1 MLRTTLFH
9 TQKGTWEVKL
19 DGGRVQV
26 DPTMVPDH
34 CRRVQLDT
42 GQFRFDVLVAH
53 EGANVHEIRPW
64 GIGHEPPAPLLPVSP
79 GTVFRNPYNFVPFED
94 RAGFEGPLADSP
106 PVGHAAYHPDAW
118 SGTITVRGTVRTPLI
133 ITPAAP
139 EAMTGEHPTY
149 GCRVGADG
157 TPWLPPSALRGALRG
172 RYEALTDSR
181 FGVVSEVLDRRF
193 AFRLGTSDAQR
204 AVPARVADV
213 DGQLSVVPLLGTSAT
228 NRADNQPL
236 WAAWLPMN
244 CNEADQLAHGTF
256 VRARLRRCTHVNRNG
271 GARYPIWYVERAVP
285 AGRQLPPD
293 PWKPRGRTAES
304 VNRYERSEQTLV
316 VHGWV
321 FRTSPAP
328 NLPSTK
334 TRKFERL
341 FFVQNTAAAGT
352 TEQQVIDRA
361 AQQAGQLVA
370 PFAGDLKD
378 GFEAVIKAYD
388 DAAPERARGQ
398 QLNGS
403 AHLPEHGSAAHREP
417 RPGLLCYAIL
427 RPDHGAIGHLSP
439 VTIGREPYQ
448 SVARDLLPDRVDV
461 ARNWSELSPADR
473 VFGWVHPEAGEG
485 DDRRVALR
493 SSLRISP
500 CRFDP
505 PGEGEPPLID
515 TSVRTLAILSGPKP
529 SYGRFYLAG
538 ADGQPADGGHKRT
551 VGYQPS
557 NRLRGRKVYPHQPD
571 AESPDWFNPGGRK
584 PWETNE
590 TTNKNRTVTA
600 CVRAG
605 ASFTFDIQVRN
616 LSSAELGAL
625 LEVIDRAS
633 GGGRIRLGY
642 ARPLGFGSVELERQ
656 QVRVETGQQRRQ
668 RLAQFDTAPAGP
680 CSDEVV
686 GKLRQSFLKAFID
699 AHGAPLHRHGIGWA
713 SKAEA
718 CGFDDGIVVAYPGVA
733 DGRPSYEWFMDNE
746 NTQRR
751 GNPGAQEALDVL
763 APTRP
768 YRNARNV

>member
-9 TQKGTWEVKL
+9 THKGTWEVKL
-19 DGGRVQV
+19 DGGRVEV
-26 DPTMVPDH
+26 GPGLVPDA
-34 CRRVQLDT
+34 CRSLQQKT
-42 GQFRFDVLVAH
+42 GQYKFAVDVEHNGDVIHAIRIP
-53 EGANVHEIRPW
+53 GAPRPA
-64 GIGHEPPAPLLPVSP
+64 PPLLPELAP

-94 RAGFEGPLADSP
+94 RAGFEGPLADAV

-118 SGTITVRGTVRTPLI
+118 SGTITVRGTDRTPLI
-133 ITPAAP
+133 ITPASP
-139 EAMTGEHPTY
+139 EATTGDHPTY

-157 TPWLPPSALRGALRG
+157 TPWLPPSALRGALRN

-213 DGQLSVVPLLGTSAT
+213 DGQLSVVPLLGTSAV

-256 VRARLRRCTHVNRNG
+256 VQARLRRCTHVNRSG
-271 GARYPIWYVERAVP
+271 GARYPIWYVERAVA

-304 VNRYERSEQTLV
+304 VNRYEHGDQTML

-328 NLPSTK
+328 SLPSTG
-334 TRKFERL
+334 TRKFERV

-352 TEQQVIDRA
+352 TEQQVMDRA
-361 AQQAGQLVA
+361 AQQAGELVA
-370 PFAGDLKD
+370 PFEGELCE

-403 AHLPEHGSAAHREP
+403 AHLPEHGSAAHREA

-427 RPDHGAIGHLSP
+427 RPDRSGIGHLSP

-448 SVARDLLPDRVDV
+448 SVARELLPNSVEV

-485 DDRRVALR
+485 DNRRVALR
-493 SSLRISP
+493 SSLRVSP
-500 CRFDP
+500 CRFDQ
-505 PGEGEPPLID
+505 PGEGEAPLID

-529 SYGRFYLAG
+529 SYARFYLTG
-538 ADGQPADGGHKRT
+538 ADGKPSDGGHKRE
-551 VGYQPS
+551 VGYRPG
-557 NRLRGRKVYPHQPD
+557 NRLRGRKVYPHQTE

-590 TTNKNRTVTA
+590 TTNQNRTVTA

-633 GGGRIRLGY
+633 GPGRIRLGF

-656 QVRVETGQQRRQ
+656 QVRVETGRKRRQ
-668 RLAQFDTAPAGP
+668 RLARFDAAPTGP
-680 CSDEVV
+680 CNDEVV
-686 GKLRQSFLKAFID
+686 EKLRQSFLQAFLD
-699 AHGAPLHRHGIGWA
+699 AHGAPLDGHEIGRA
-713 SKAEA
+713 SLAEA
-718 CGFDDGIVVAYPGVA
+718 RGFDDGIVVAYPGVA

-751 GNPGAQEALDVL
+751 GNPGSQEALGML
-763 APTRP
+763 AVGRP
-768 YRNARNV
+768 YRNSRQV